1 MATAKQ
7 LWPFRRFIHIQRLAT
22 SSVSECPFL
31 PSNSELDTAI
41 LRVHSFAAELRVQH
55 VRGSLFL
62 PTGIPVEAPT
72 LILEMIGY
80 EERNV

>member
-1 MATAKQ
+1 MATEKH
-7 LWPFRRFIHIQRLAT
+7 LWPLRRFIHTHRLAT
-22 SSVSECPFL
+22 NLTRLSLC
-31 PSNSELDTAI
+31 
-41 LRVHSFAAELRVQH
+41 VHSFAAELRVQH

-62 PTGIPVEAPT
+62 PTGIPVETPT

>member
-1 MATAKQ
+1 MFFAT
-7 LWPFRRFIHIQRLAT
+7 IQFQTRHGYLL
-22 SSVSECPFL
+22 SLSVHP
-31 PSNSELDTAI
+31 
-41 LRVHSFAAELRVQH
+41 FAAELRVQH